1 MIGQDDITT
10 IGEAFGD
17 AIAAELQSLRLVSVN
32 VESVDEENGVAMC
45 TLFDDSEPLPVP
57 LKTLNIGSAN
67 LTIVPNPGST
77 AVVGLID
84 GSGTTPLFVSV
95 PEIDKVSFT
104 RGKTSFVWSVKPAT
118 RDDDGNPEEE
128 DEPEDEITFTLDT
141 ITAHLIKDEATLSVG
156 DKVTLKATAED
167 ISAAVGDNVTMSAT
181 DSEVNID
188 ADGSTVT
195 MKKDLIEFN
204 GGSLGPLVDIG
215 KLTQRLNKLQK
226 EIDMINTNISSHTH
240 TVTGSSATGGAVTAS
255 TASTVYTKAN
265 ISTFKDD
272 DYKNDKITQ

>member
-1 MIGQDDITT
+1 MIGQDDITRA
-10 IGEAFGD
+10 GEEFGD
-17 AIAAELQSLRLVSVN
+17 AVAAELQKLRLVSVN
-32 VESVDEENGVAMC
+32 VESVDEENGVALC

-95 PEIDKVSFT
+95 PEIDKVSLV

-128 DEPEDEITFTLDT
+128 GEPEDEITFTLDT
-141 ITAHLIKDEATLSVG
+141 ITAHLIKDEATLTIG
-156 DKVTLKATAED
+156 DKVSMSATAE
-167 ISAAVGDNVTMSAT
+167 
-181 DSEVNID
+181 EVNID

-215 KLTQRLNKLQK
+215 KLTQRLNKLQS
-226 EIDMINTNISSHTH
+226 EIDTINTNIMSHTH
-240 TVTGSSATGGAVTAS
+240 TVTGSSATGGPVTGNTAS
-255 TASTVYTKAN
+255 TTYTKAN